1 MSSNNVENNFPY
13 IHETNQDLEKLK
25 NRENQK
31 TSTEKWRDAPPRE
44 RERERER
51 WSTSL
56 QAISMRS
63 DDKMKDPY

>member
-1 MSSNNVENNFPY
+1 MRR
-13 IHETNQDLEKLK
+13 L
-25 NRENQK
+25 
-31 TSTEKWRDAPPRE
+31 E